1 MHPGQIALALI
12 LASTTAAYAD
22 DHSDDGERAPA
33 DQLVVVNASGDNP
46 GQVERIHRVLE
57 KRDMLFHVSPS
68 LEATLEGRSVLTQD
82 LELIRHAYASAD
94 FAAALKVISED
105 ENKLLQHGGAD
116 LTISLST
123 LAGWRGLIAAAD
135 DKDDESLRQFRA
147 ALRMNPAY
155 QIDKKLP
162 SPKVKATISKAH
174 HELDATGVLR
184 TTVDPEDATVTVDGN
199 DAKPA
204 SDKRKLAIGLHLVQI
219 SAQERKTH
227 AEIVDIDDAKPVR
240 IEVTLDPESLADKAV
255 KLVDESAAA
264 PSGAARLD
272 RARALAKLVGVNR
285 LLFVEGANDDGVK
298 VRLYDTQ
305 AKKISKA
312 LTFDPNESSASI
324 ASQIKSALDPGAA
337 VDGNTVIIGHDGDP
351 PEHDDQRWYNHWYIW
366 AGAAVVVGGLALTY
380 SYESRD
386 PTSIKGF

>member
-1 MHPGQIALALI
+1 LRVALALT
-12 LASTTAAYAD
+12 LTFSTAAYAD
-22 DHSDDGERAPA
+22 KRSAEGDAPA
-33 DQLVVVNASGDNP
+33 NDQVVVVNASGDNP
-46 GQVERIHRVLE
+46 GQVERIHRVLDQ
-57 KRDMLFHVSPS
+57 RSMLFRVSES
-68 LEATLEGRSVLTQD
+68 LEATLEGHSVLTQD
-82 LELIRHAYASAD
+82 LDLIRHAYASGD
-94 FAAALKVISED
+94 FTTALKIISED
-105 ENKLLQHGGAD
+105 EKKLLLRGGAD

-147 ALRMNPAY
+147 AIRMNPAY

-174 HELDATGVLR
+174 HELDATGVLK
-184 TTVDPEDATVTVDGN
+184 TTVDPEDATVTVDGS
-199 DAKPA
+199 DPKPA
-204 SDKRKLAIGLHLVQI
+204 GDKRKLAIGLHLVQI
-219 SAQERKTH
+219 SAQERKSH
-227 AEIVDIDDAKPVR
+227 AEIVDIDDVKPVR
-240 IEVTLDPESLADKAV
+240 IEVTLDPESLADKAL

-285 LLFVEGANDDGVK
+285 LLFVEGASEDGVK

-305 AKKISKA
+305 AKKISKS

-324 ASQIKSALDPGAA
+324 ASQIKSALDPGVA

-351 PEHDDQRWYNHWYIW
+351 PEHDDERWYNHWYVW
-366 AGAAVVVGGLALTY
+366 AGAAVLVGGLAVTY
-380 SYESRD
+380 GYETRD